1 MKTTQ
6 ARRVRQKSWEEK
18 ECVINQVTIE
28 DKIMNQ
34 ILDELAEILYLEFSQ
49 LIQDQ
54 NSFPMMGCFSIQNED
69 IA

>member
-6 ARRVRQKSWEEK
+6 ARRVRQKSWEGKNYEIK
-18 ECVINQVTIE
+18 KIVVE
-28 DKIMNQ
+28 DKIMDQ
-34 ILDELAEILYLEFSQ
+34 ILDELTEILYLEFSQ

-54 NSFPMMGCFSIQNED
+54 DSLPMMGCSLKIKKD

>member
-6 ARRVRQKSWEEK
+6 PRRVRQKSWVGK
-18 ECVINQVTIE
+18 KYVIINITSE
-28 DKIMNQ
+28 DKIMDQ
-34 ILDELAEILYLEFSQ
+34 ILDELSEILYLEFSQ

-54 NSFPMMGCFSIQNED
+54 NSFPMMGCYSIENED

>member
-6 ARRVRQKSWEEK
+6 TRRVRQKSWEGK
-18 ECVINQVTIE
+18 KCVIKTITVE
-28 DKIMNQ
+28 DKIMDQ
-34 ILDELAEILYLEFSQ
+34 ILDELSEILYLEFSQ

-54 NSFPMMGCFSIQNED
+54 DSFPVMGCFSVQSED